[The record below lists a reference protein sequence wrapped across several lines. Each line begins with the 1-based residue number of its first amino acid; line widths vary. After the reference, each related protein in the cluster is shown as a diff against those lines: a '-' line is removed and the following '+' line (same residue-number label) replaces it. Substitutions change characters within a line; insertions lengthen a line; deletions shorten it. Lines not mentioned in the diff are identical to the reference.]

1 MSISEELSKFIVES
15 NVPLE
20 TKNTS
25 KLYVLDW
32 IGSCIAGNDSEPSKI
47 TSKIAQ
53 LLGGHPKSTILST
66 GLKTS
71 APLAA
76 FSNAASS
83 HVVEM
88 DDLDRTS
95 ISHPGAPIIATAL
108 AVAEEINASFD
119 ELIESIAIG
128 YEVGIRTGESLGTSH
143 YQNWHTTGTAGTM
156 GSVATAC
163 RLYKLDIS
171 QTINALGT
179 AGTMASGLWQF
190 LEDGAMSK
198 QLHPAKAAHDG
209 ILAAKLSR
217 ESFTGAK
224 KIYEGKKGLLNSMS
238 KNPDIENMTNN
249 LYNIDLIPELWK
261 INYVSFKVHASCR
274 HTHAA
279 VDAAIILSQKIDVS
293 EIDNIEVQIYSQALD
308 LLDGMEPISPWAAKF
323 SLPFC
328 VATGLI
334 YSQCSMNEFTNL
346 TILNKQTL
354 ELSQKIRIKTDK
366 QLDEMYPKAWPSRVT
381 ITMKN
386 SDQISEQVNYPSG
399 DPESDVT
406 KLQIFEKFLG
416 MTNFLIE
423 GSGEIIIDKIFDEN
437 QSPKIA
443 EIIELSI
450 ASSAKQLSA

>member
-1 MSISEELSKFIVES
+1 MSVSEELSKFIVDS
-15 NVPLE
+15 SVPLE
-20 TKNTS
+20 IKNTS
-25 KLYVLDW
+25 RLYLLDW
-32 IGSCIAGNDSEPSKI
+32 IGSCIAGADSDPSNIANKI
-47 TSKIAQ
+47 VQS
-53 LLGGHPKSTILST
+53 LGGHPKSTILST

-76 FSNAASS
+76 FTNAATS

-108 AVAEEINASFD
+108 AVAEEINANFD
-119 ELIESIAIG
+119 ELIDSIAIG
-128 YEVGIRTGESLGTSH
+128 YEVCIRTGESLGTSH
-143 YQNWHTTGTAGTM
+143 YENWHTTGTAGTM
-156 GSVATAC
+156 GAVATAC
-163 RLYKLDIS
+163 RLYKLDTT
-171 QTINALGT
+171 QTINALGS

-190 LEDGAMSK
+190 LENGAMSK

-209 ILAAKLSR
+209 ILAAKLSN
-217 ESFTGAK
+217 ESFTGAQ

-238 KNPDIENMTNN
+238 KNPDIENMTKN
-249 LYNIDLIPELWK
+249 LNIIDSVPELWK

-279 VDAAIILSQKIDVS
+279 VDAAIILSQKINLS
-293 EIDNIEVQIYSQALD
+293 EIENIEVQIYSQALD

-334 YSQCSMNEFTNL
+334 YSQCSMREFTNS
-346 TILNKQTL
+346 TITDEKTL
-354 ELSQKIRIKTDK
+354 SLSKKIEIKTNH
-366 QLDEMYPKAWPSRVT
+366 QLDKMYPQAWPSKVI

-423 GSGEIIIDKIFDEN
+423 GKGQLIIDKIFNEN
-437 QSPKIA
+437 HSPQIS
-443 EIIELSI
+443 EILELSI
-450 ASSAKQLSA
+450 PTSAKQLSA